1 MSDMVFPPLLGI
13 KIAERVGQRQATL
26 SEPSVIS
33 ILSRSTLIPHTN
45 APIMRASGSFLIDAP
60 AMFLHQIDFGG
71 GLAVFTLGAGSSR
84 DLYLEGSGGG
94 SQRNQSPRK
103 CPCRCKGGGLAGVA
117 ENASPQG
124 SEIGPGSI
132 STSRRGTFRSGSST
146 PSRDRPGRESDH
158 ARDVC
163 RSIGRGDWIRTR
175 SLAARGGRSSYTDSG
190 ESSVGA
196 MEIR

>member
-117 ENASPQG
+117 ENAHPRRAEVSA
-124 SEIGPGSI
+124 GSI
-132 STSRRGTFRSGSST
+132 STRQRADFRSSSISSSSA

-163 RSIGRGDWIRTR
+163 RSIGRGAWIRTR
-175 SLAARGGRSSYTDSG
+175 SLSERGSRSS
-190 ESSVGA
+190 
-196 MEIR
+196 